1 MLLFRL
7 RFMARPSLRDALQS
21 FSNAATHSGRLGRL
35 GISQSFRERG
45 ADQVVNQSPSVSK
58 DLHIDGTGGQQASPT
73 AAPLTGVTRSLTKKL
88 FSFNR
93 SEMKRINKFLGISGN
108 ECVGTTTPNNNKS
121 NDPTPPP
128 PLGDPFS
135 NNIYDIAEDDTA
147 SIGKG
152 LILKGGGEGGPP
164 NSSFGDT
171 SAVKPPPRPKRERS
185 KSFTPRTRPL
195 HHKASALFN
204 RSLSQLPK
212 SASNSSIRTTA
223 KSPASV
229 HRSESCRKLSAN
241 SEPAGGYLSALSGSA
256 ATASKRTLSS
266 SDLVLI
272 FPEDEER
279 RSFKDIRKILSS
291 PSITS
296 SSSTGSTSSQAS
308 HTHL

>member
-1 MLLFRL
+1 
-7 RFMARPSLRDALQS
+7 MARPSLRDALQS

-45 ADQVVNQSPSVSK
+45 ADQAVNQSPSVSK
-58 DLHIDGTGGQQASPT
+58 DPLCTPHIDGSGGQQASPT

-108 ECVGTTTPNNNKS
+108 ECTGTTTANNSKS
-121 NDPTPPP
+121 NDPTTPPP
-128 PLGDPFS
+128 PLGDTFS

-164 NSSFGDT
+164 TSSFGDT

-212 SASNSSIRTTA
+212 SASNSSIRTA

-241 SEPAGGYLSALSGSA
+241 SEPAGGYLSALSGA
-256 ATASKRTLSS
+256 ATSSKRTLSS

>member
-1 MLLFRL
+1 
-7 RFMARPSLRDALQS
+7 MARPSLRDALQS

-45 ADQVVNQSPSVSK
+45 ADQAVNQTPSVSK
-58 DLHIDGTGGQQASPT
+58 DPHIDGSGGQQQSPT

-108 ECVGTTTPNNNKS
+108 ECAGGTTTTNNKS
-121 NDPTPPP
+121 NDPTTPP
-128 PLGDPFS
+128 PLGDTFS

-152 LILKGGGEGGPP
+152 LILKGDGEGGPP
-164 NSSFGDT
+164 TSSFCDT

-256 ATASKRTLSS
+256 TSSKRTLSS

-296 SSSTGSTSSQAS
+296 SSSSSTGSTSSQAS